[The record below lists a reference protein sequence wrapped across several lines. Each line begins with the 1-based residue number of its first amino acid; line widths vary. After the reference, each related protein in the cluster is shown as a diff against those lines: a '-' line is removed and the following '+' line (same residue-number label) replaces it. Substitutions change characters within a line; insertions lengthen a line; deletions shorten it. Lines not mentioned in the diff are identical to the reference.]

1 MRRFGLPQLLMLAPA
16 QLLLVAF
23 IAIPS
28 VYVFWLS
35 FTESSYGKEAVF
47 VGLANYAGIWEDDAF
62 WRALRNTLLVI
73 NVIVYGEL
81 LLSLALA
88 AVFVQGIPFRGLV
101 LAIILMPYAIS
112 EVVAVVMWKYMLDPN
127 IGSIARALA
136 ALGLPDFAWA
146 TNPTHGL
153 VLVCIISIWLHLPF
167 TFIIVYAAMLAVPK
181 ELYEA
186 AKIDG
191 ANGWQRFRHITV
203 PGILGAVLVALIFR
217 YILSFRLFSEVW
229 LLTAGGPARQTEV
242 LAVYLYKQAFT
253 YANFGMGAA
262 TGWIMVVISGLVAAV
277 YVVLLQRK
285 GFRRDA

>member
-16 QLLLVAF
+16 QLLLIAF

-35 FTESSYGKEAVF
+35 FTESSYGKEAVWI
-47 VGLANYAGIWEDDAF
+47 GLDNYRQLWEDDAF
-62 WRALRNTLLVI
+62 WRALTNTLLVI
-73 NVIVYGEL
+73 NAIVYGEL
-81 LLSLALA
+81 LLSFLLAS
-88 AVFVQGIPFRGLV
+88 VFVHGIPLRGLV
-101 LAIILMPYAIS
+101 LSVMLMPYAIS
-112 EVVAVVMWKYMLDPN
+112 EVVAVVMWKFMLDPD
-127 IGSIARALA
+127 IGTIARVLA
-136 ALGLPDFAWA
+136 MLGLPDFAWA

-153 VLVCIISIWLHLPF
+153 VLVCVISIWLHLPF
-167 TFIIVYAAMLAVPK
+167 TFIIIYAAMLAVSK

-191 ANGWQRFRHITV
+191 ANGWQRFRFITI
-203 PGILGAVLVALIFR
+203 PGIASAVLVALIFR

-229 LLTAGGPARQTEV
+229 LLTSGGPARMTEV

-277 YVVLLQRK
+277 YIWLLQRR
-285 GFRRDA
+285 GFGRDG

>member
-16 QLLLVAF
+16 QLLLIAF

-28 VYVFWLS
+28 VYVLWLS
-35 FTESSYGKEAVF
+35 FTESSYGKEAVW
-47 VGLANYAGIWEDDAF
+47 VGLQNYLELWEDAAF
-62 WRALRNTLLVI
+62 WRALKNTLIII
-73 NVIVYGEL
+73 NAIVYGEL
-81 LLSLALA
+81 LLSFLIAS
-88 AVFVQGIPFRGLV
+88 VFVQGIPLRGLV
-101 LAIILMPYAIS
+101 LSVMLMPYAIS
-112 EVVAVVMWKYMLDPN
+112 EVVAVVMWKFMLDPD
-127 IGSIARALA
+127 IGAVSRALTG
-136 ALGLPDFAWA
+136 LGFGEFLWA

-153 VLVCIISIWLHLPF
+153 ILVCLISIWLHLPF
-167 TFIIVYAAMLAVPK
+167 TFIIIYAAMLAVPK

-191 ANGWQRFRHITV
+191 ANGWQRFRYVTL
-203 PGILGAVLVALIFR
+203 PGIAGAVLVALIFR

-229 LLTAGGPARQTEV
+229 LLTSGGPARMTEV

-277 YVVLLQRK
+277 YILLLHKR
-285 GFRRDA
+285 GFQKDA

>member
-16 QLLLVAF
+16 QLLLLAF
-23 IAIPS
+23 IAVPS

-35 FTESSYGKEAVF
+35 FTESSYGKDAVF
-47 VGLANYAGIWEDDAF
+47 VGSANYAAIWQDDAF

-73 NVIVYGEL
+73 NAIVYGEL

-88 AVFVQGIPFRGLV
+88 AVFVKGIPFRGV
-101 LAIILMPYAIS
+101 MLAIILMPYAIS

-127 IGSIARALA
+127 IGTIARLIDA
-136 ALGLPDFAWA
+136 AGLPLFDWA

-153 VLVCIISIWLHLPF
+153 ILVSIISVWLHLPF

-181 ELYEA
+181 ELHEA

-191 ANGWQRFRHITV
+191 ASALQRFWHVTMPSIF
-203 PGILGAVLVALIFR
+203 GAVLVALIFR
-217 YILSFRLFSEVW
+217 YILSFRLFGEVW

-242 LAVYLYKQAFT
+242 MAVYLYKQAFT

-262 TGWIMVVISGLVAAV
+262 TGWIMMVISGLVAAI
-277 YVVLLQRK
+277 YVWLLHRRS
-285 GFRRDA
+285 FRRDA